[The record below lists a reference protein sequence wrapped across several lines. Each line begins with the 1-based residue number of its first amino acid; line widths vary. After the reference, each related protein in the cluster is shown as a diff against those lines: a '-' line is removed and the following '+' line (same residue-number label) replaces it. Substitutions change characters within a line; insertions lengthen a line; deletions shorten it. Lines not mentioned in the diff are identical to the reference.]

1 MMKLRNL
8 MQVACMATAA
18 LTAFSCSQEEFE
30 NSGRKGNITVN
41 ATFEGAG
48 TDTRTT
54 VNDEYKI
61 LWQDTD
67 ALGLFC
73 SNAESNYSNTKLE
86 YASGAGQTS
95 ATFNG
100 SKPSGETAVFSIYPY
115 QQNMSVSL
123 ALPQPETPS
132 DGSYAFLGWAGR
144 YDTAGGKVW
153 TTVPDPLTAD
163 FAASIRPG
171 DTGERSIVL
180 RAAWRLTEQS
190 RYPWSLT
197 LDDGVTAVTYE
208 AAVPMASGGDVYL
221 CAYPQP
227 VRDGYRFA
235 GWLNA
240 AGERVDLLPASA
252 FFAKTADG
260 ETDWRTTV
268 SVTLTADWE
277 KA

>member
-1 MMKLRNL
+1 M
-8 MQVACMATAA
+8 
-18 LTAFSCSQEEFE
+18 
-30 NSGRKGNITVN
+30 
-41 ATFEGAG
+41 
-48 TDTRTT
+48 
-54 VNDEYKI
+54 
-61 LWQDTD
+61 
-67 ALGLFC
+67 
-73 SNAESNYSNTKLE
+73 
-86 YASGAGQTS
+86 
-95 ATFNG
+95 
-100 SKPSGETAVFSIYPY
+100 
-115 QQNMSVSL
+115 
-123 ALPQPETPS
+123 
-132 DGSYAFLGWAGR
+132 
-144 YDTAGGKVW
+144 
-153 TTVPDPLTAD
+153 PDPLTAD

-208 AAVPMASGGDVYL
+208 AAVPMASGGSVYL
-221 CAYPQP
+221 CASPQP
-227 VRDGYRFA
+227 PRDGYRFA

-268 SVTLTADWE
+268 SVTLTAEWE

>member
-30 NSGRKGNITVN
+30 NSGWKGNITVN

-115 QQNMSVSL
+115 QQNMSVSGN
-123 ALPQPETPS
+123 T
-132 DGSYAFLGWAGR
+132 
-144 YDTAGGKVW
+144 
-153 TTVPDPLTAD
+153 LTM
-163 FAASIRPG
+163 
-171 DTGERSIVL
+171 T
-180 RAAWRLTEQS
+180 
-190 RYPWSLT
+190 
-197 LDDGVTAVTYE
+197 
-208 AAVPMASGGDVYL
+208 
-221 CAYPQP
+221 
-227 VRDGYRFA
+227 
-235 GWLNA
+235 
-240 AGERVDLLPASA
+240 LPA
-252 FFAKTADG
+252 
-260 ETDWRTTV
+260 
-268 SVTLTADWE
+268 TLTN
-277 KA
+277 

>member
-95 ATFNG
+95 AFQRQQAKRRNG
-100 SKPSGETAVFSIYPY
+100 CILHL
-115 QQNMSVSL
+115 SL
-123 ALPQPETPS
+123 PT
-132 DGSYAFLGWAGR
+132 
-144 YDTAGGKVW
+144 KH
-153 TTVPDPLTAD
+153 
-163 FAASIRPG
+163 
-171 DTGERSIVL
+171 ERKRQYIDHDS
-180 RAAWRLTEQS
+180 T
-190 RYPWSLT
+190 
-197 LDDGVTAVTYE
+197 
-208 AAVPMASGGDVYL
+208 
-221 CAYPQP
+221 CHAYK
-227 VRDGYRFA
+227 
-235 GWLNA
+235 L
-240 AGERVDLLPASA
+240 
-252 FFAKTADG
+252 
-260 ETDWRTTV
+260 
-268 SVTLTADWE
+268 
-277 KA
+277 

>member
-86 YASGAGQTS
+86 YASGAGQTPPLS
-95 ATFNG
+95 TAT
-100 SKPSGETAVFSIYPY
+100 SQAEKRLYSPSI
-115 QQNMSVSL
+115 
-123 ALPQPETPS
+123 
-132 DGSYAFLGWAGR
+132 
-144 YDTAGGKVW
+144 
-153 TTVPDPLTAD
+153 LT
-163 FAASIRPG
+163 
-171 DTGERSIVL
+171 
-180 RAAWRLTEQS
+180 
-190 RYPWSLT
+190 
-197 LDDGVTAVTYE
+197 
-208 AAVPMASGGDVYL
+208 
-221 CAYPQP
+221 
-227 VRDGYRFA
+227 
-235 GWLNA
+235 N
-240 AGERVDLLPASA
+240 
-252 FFAKTADG
+252 KT
-260 ETDWRTTV
+260 
-268 SVTLTADWE
+268 
-277 KA
+277 

>member
-115 QQNMSVSL
+115 QQNMSVS
-123 ALPQPETPS
+123 
-132 DGSYAFLGWAGR
+132 G
-144 YDTAGGKVW
+144 
-153 TTVPDPLTAD
+153 
-163 FAASIRPG
+163 
-171 DTGERSIVL
+171 
-180 RAAWRLTEQS
+180 
-190 RYPWSLT
+190 
-197 LDDGVTAVTYE
+197 
-208 AAVPMASGGDVYL
+208 
-221 CAYPQP
+221 
-227 VRDGYRFA
+227 
-235 GWLNA
+235 N
-240 AGERVDLLPASA
+240 
-252 FFAKTADG
+252 
-260 ETDWRTTV
+260 
-268 SVTLTADWE
+268 TLTMTLPPRLQIITA
-277 KA
+277 AAMARCMPR

>member
-100 SKPSGETAVFSIYPY
+100 SKPSGET
-115 QQNMSVSL
+115 
-123 ALPQPETPS
+123 
-132 DGSYAFLGWAGR
+132 
-144 YDTAGGKVW
+144 
-153 TTVPDPLTAD
+153 
-163 FAASIRPG
+163 
-171 DTGERSIVL
+171 
-180 RAAWRLTEQS
+180 
-190 RYPWSLT
+190 
-197 LDDGVTAVTYE
+197 
-208 AAVPMASGGDVYL
+208 
-221 CAYPQP
+221 
-227 VRDGYRFA
+227 
-235 GWLNA
+235 
-240 AGERVDLLPASA
+240 
-252 FFAKTADG
+252 
-260 ETDWRTTV
+260 
-268 SVTLTADWE
+268 
-277 KA
+277 

>member
-48 TDTRTT
+48 TDTSTT

-115 QQNMSVSL
+115 QQNMSVSGNNL
-123 ALPQPETPS
+123 ES
-132 DGSYAFLGWAGR
+132 
-144 YDTAGGKVW
+144 
-153 TTVPDPLTAD
+153 
-163 FAASIRPG
+163 
-171 DTGERSIVL
+171 
-180 RAAWRLTEQS
+180 
-190 RYPWSLT
+190 
-197 LDDGVTAVTYE
+197 
-208 AAVPMASGGDVYL
+208 SGL
-221 CAYPQP
+221 CRNL
-227 VRDGYRFA
+227 V
-235 GWLNA
+235 
-240 AGERVDLLPASA
+240 
-252 FFAKTADG
+252 
-260 ETDWRTTV
+260 TV
-268 SVTLTADWE
+268 SFIMAAMCLKDRALRLSGFVTLAIH
-277 KA
+277 

>member
-100 SKPSGETAVFSIYPY
+100 SKPSGENGCILHL
-115 QQNMSVSL
+115 SL
-123 ALPQPETPS
+123 PT
-132 DGSYAFLGWAGR
+132 
-144 YDTAGGKVW
+144 KH
-153 TTVPDPLTAD
+153 
-163 FAASIRPG
+163 
-171 DTGERSIVL
+171 ERKRQYIDHDS
-180 RAAWRLTEQS
+180 T
-190 RYPWSLT
+190 
-197 LDDGVTAVTYE
+197 
-208 AAVPMASGGDVYL
+208 
-221 CAYPQP
+221 CHAYK
-227 VRDGYRFA
+227 
-235 GWLNA
+235 L
-240 AGERVDLLPASA
+240 
-252 FFAKTADG
+252 
-260 ETDWRTTV
+260 
-268 SVTLTADWE
+268 
-277 KA
+277 

>member
-100 SKPSGETAVFSIYPY
+100 SKPKRRNGCILHL
-115 QQNMSVSL
+115 SL
-123 ALPQPETPS
+123 PT
-132 DGSYAFLGWAGR
+132 
-144 YDTAGGKVW
+144 KH
-153 TTVPDPLTAD
+153 
-163 FAASIRPG
+163 
-171 DTGERSIVL
+171 ERKRQYIDHDS
-180 RAAWRLTEQS
+180 T
-190 RYPWSLT
+190 
-197 LDDGVTAVTYE
+197 
-208 AAVPMASGGDVYL
+208 
-221 CAYPQP
+221 CHAYK
-227 VRDGYRFA
+227 
-235 GWLNA
+235 L
-240 AGERVDLLPASA
+240 
-252 FFAKTADG
+252 
-260 ETDWRTTV
+260 
-268 SVTLTADWE
+268 
-277 KA
+277 